1 MNKLTPLRR
10 TAVPLECSEG
20 VRPQH
25 AIALRG
31 LLKRMKSPTS
41 ATTVTGVRKA
51 TPLIAWNASI
61 GRADESCKG
70 SEKAARW
77 RRPDVVRVSSL
88 GLTA

>member
-1 MNKLTPLRR
+1 VNKLTPLRR

-41 ATTVTGVRKA
+41 ATTVTGVTKA
-51 TPLIAWNASI
+51 TPTPLIAWNASI

-70 SEKAARW
+70 SEKARA
-77 RRPDVVRVSSL
+77 L
-88 GLTA
+88 AQA